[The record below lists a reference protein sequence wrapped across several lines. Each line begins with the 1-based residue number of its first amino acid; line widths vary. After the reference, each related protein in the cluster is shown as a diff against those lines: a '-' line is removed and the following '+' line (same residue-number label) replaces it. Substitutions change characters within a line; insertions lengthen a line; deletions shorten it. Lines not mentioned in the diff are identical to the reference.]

1 MKTLSIASNAA
12 AAVVTAAVAAAILSP
27 SANANAEHHE
37 FDPDPFVG
45 VWLHDAARVDCA
57 SGTVLLRFKAMQMIH
72 HGGTLSDTNSAGP
85 TTRGPGFGVWERTGE
100 HRYEIKF
107 RYARYFPDGNL
118 DGYTVVSGKT
128 LLAHDGNSL
137 ANSSRVEIRDASD
150 FLVATA
156 CASTTGTRLP

>member
-1 MKTLSIASNAA
+1 MKTVSS
-12 AAVVTAAVAAAILSP
+12 TAVAALATVAVAASIFSP
-27 SANANAEHHE
+27 SVHANGERHAS
-37 FDPDPFVG
+37 DSDPFVG
-45 VWLHDAARVDCA
+45 VWLHDAARVDCT

-72 HGGTLSDTNSAGP
+72 QGGTLSDTNSTPP

-100 HRYEIKF
+100 RRYEIKF

-128 LLAHDGNSL
+128 LLSHDGNSVT
-137 ANSSRVEIRDASD
+137 NSSRVEIRDATD

>member
-1 MKTLSIASNAA
+1 MKTVSS
-12 AAVVTAAVAAAILSP
+12 TAVAALATVAVAASICSP
-27 SANANAEHHE
+27 SAHANDERHGA
-37 FDPDPFVG
+37 DADPFVG
-45 VWLHDAARVDCA
+45 VWLHDAARVDCT

-72 HGGTLSDTNSAGP
+72 QGGTLSDTNSTPP

-100 HRYEIKF
+100 RRYEIKF

-128 LLAHDGNSL
+128 LLARDGNSVT
-137 ANSSRVEIRDASD
+137 NSSRVEIRDASD

-156 CASTTGTRLP
+156 CASTAATRLP